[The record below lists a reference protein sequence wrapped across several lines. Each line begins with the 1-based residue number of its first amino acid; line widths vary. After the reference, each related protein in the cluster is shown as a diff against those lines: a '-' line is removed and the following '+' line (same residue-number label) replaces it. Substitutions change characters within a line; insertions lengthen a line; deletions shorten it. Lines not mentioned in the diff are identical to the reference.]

1 MNKELIIRLSKY
13 KRLLHKF
20 KALGLE
26 RVFSNNLGDA
36 IDVTPALVRK
46 DFSMLELPGNK
57 RGGYNIDEILE
68 RLNEQLGLDREKEVV
83 IVGCGKIGTALLE
96 YEGFLNEGIKVVAG
110 FDIAPQKVHTE
121 RDIPVY
127 DMESLP
133 NFVRQNDIKVGV
145 IAVPDT
151 AASEVMEQMVDA
163 GIRGILN
170 FAPVDL
176 KCPKRCAND
185 DCPVKCIVHNTNI
198 GPEIENLF
206 YLLHING
213 RNDLPDGPECEGC
226 TEKESVEA
234 ESSTDIK
241 K

>member
-36 IDVTPALVRK
+36 IGVTPALVRK

-68 RLNEQLGLDREKEVV
+68 RLNRQLGLDKEKTV
-83 IVGCGKIGTALLE
+83 IVVGCGKIGTALLE
-96 YEGFLNEGIKVVAG
+96 YRGFINEGINVVAG
-110 FDIAPQKVHTE
+110 FDIAPKKVDTE

-127 DMESLP
+127 EMESLP
-133 NFVRQNDIKVGV
+133 RFVKQNDIQVGI

-151 AASEVMEQMVDA
+151 AASEVLEQMVDA

-176 KCPKRCAND
+176 KCPKKCPND
-185 DCPVKCIVHNTNI
+185 DCPAKCIVHNINI

-206 YLLHING
+206 YILHINE
-213 RNDLPDGPECEGC
+213 RNELPEEPECEDC
-226 TEKESVEA
+226 SEKDKV
-234 ESSTDIK
+234 K
-241 K
+241 PQVKPPPG

>member
-46 DFSMLELPGNK
+46 DFSVLELPGNK

-68 RLNEQLGLDREKEVV
+68 RLDEKLGLKRKKDVI

-96 YEGFLNEGIKVVAG
+96 YRGFSTDGINIIAG
-110 FDIAPQKVHTE
+110 FDHEPSSVKPSSGVPIYGMDVLA
-121 RDIPVY
+121 D
-127 DMESLP
+127 
-133 NFVRQNDIKVGV
+133 FIKEHNIQVGV

-151 AASEVMEQMVDA
+151 GAADVLETLVSA
-163 GIRGILN
+163 GVKGILN
-170 FAPVDL
+170 FAPVEL
-176 KCPKRCAND
+176 KSPKKNED
-185 DCPVKCIVHNTNI
+185 DETSSKAIIHNINI
-198 GPEIENLF
+198 GTEIENLF
-206 YLLHING
+206 YLLYMNEYNAAHGIETAVG
-213 RNDLPDGPECEGC
+213 TIDED
-226 TEKESVEA
+226 
-234 ESSTDIK
+234 DD
-241 K
+241 

>member
-1 MNKELIIRLSKY
+1 M
-13 KRLLHKF
+13 
-20 KALGLE
+20 E
-26 RVFSNNLGDA
+26 RVSSHNLGPA
-36 IDVTPALVRK
+36 IDLPPALVRK
-46 DFSMLELPGNK
+46 DFSTLELPGNK

-68 RLNEQLGLDREKEVV
+68 RLNEQLGLDREKEVI

-96 YEGFLNEGIKVVAG
+96 YEGFINEGIKVVAG
-110 FDIAPQKVHTE
+110 FDISPQKVDAE

-127 DMESLP
+127 DMESLSR
-133 NFVRQNDIKVGV
+133 FVKQNDIKVGV

-151 AASEVMEQMVDA
+151 AASEVMEEMVEA

-176 KCPKRCAND
+176 KCPKRCPNE

-206 YLLHING
+206 YLLHINE
-213 RNDLPDGPECEGC
+213 RNEVPEEPECEGC
-226 TEKESVEA
+226 IEKERAEA
-234 ESSTDIK
+234 K
-241 K
+241 NRNN